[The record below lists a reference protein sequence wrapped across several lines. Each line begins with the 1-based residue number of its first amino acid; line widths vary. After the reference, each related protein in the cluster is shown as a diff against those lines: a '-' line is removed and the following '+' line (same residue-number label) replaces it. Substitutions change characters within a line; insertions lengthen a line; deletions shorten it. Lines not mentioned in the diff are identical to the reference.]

1 MKNTG
6 IFRNVDELGRVVVP
20 KEMRRALGIRE
31 GDPVAIWIEK
41 GAIMMKRAS
50 RNWST
55 QSALSSV
62 IADLKAID
70 PTEKREKASISW
82 RKPKR
87 CWRTDHAA

>member
-6 IFRNVDELGRVVVP
+6 IFRNVDELGRIVIP

-41 GAIMMKRAS
+41 GTIMMKRAS

-70 PTEKREKASISW
+70 PTEKREKAIQLLEEAE
-82 RKPKR
+82 KMLE
-87 CWRTDHAA
+87 D